1 MINIAIIDSDVDVN
15 HPKLAH
21 HEFKGVSIS
30 LENGEIKINNDISD
44 EVGHGTA
51 IAGIIFN
58 SNLNVNIYM
67 IKIFV
72 TAELTVEPEVL
83 LAALKYVYEN
93 VDCQFILM
101 SLGATVLDDIEPL
114 KQICD
119 RITQKGTVIISAF
132 DNLGCLSY
140 PACLKNVIGV
150 DSVDY
155 IKNNDEYEVIE
166 GDGVIDLRAK
176 GGIQRVCWVNPKYRL
191 VTGTSFAAAH
201 ALTHIVRAYEEGA
214 RGKDE
219 ILKHLRTNAKRIV
232 TFNKRMF
239 CDNEMFLN
247 SIKIIA
253 VYPYN
258 KEIQTMVRYS
268 ELMPYKITHICDEP
282 LHGCVGNDVDKELFG
297 IRKNERIIESI
308 NDIWSCNDFDTV
320 IIGHLEELSLITNTD
335 LLKKVLE
342 LCLEHHK
349 NAYSFD
355 DINPYKEIVATA
367 LCKNLIFSSPT
378 CNTQFPI
385 GHLGR
390 LWKSSKPVIGVFGTS
405 SRQGKFSLQ
414 LLLRQVF
421 LEKGY
426 QVSQLGTEPSS
437 LLMGLEKM
445 YPMGYHANLPFRN
458 EESVIMLN
466 EIVHQMELQN
476 PDVIIVGGQSC
487 TIPYD
492 VNHIYDLTFS
502 QWDLVMGT
510 NPDLFVLCVNPQDP
524 YEYITRTIHFL
535 ECVGHG
541 KVVGLVLFPVQLE
554 QEWHG
559 FAFKNTKLSEED
571 YNLCRKN
578 ISTAIGLPVYA
589 LNVCD
594 VNKLVDQII
603 EILST

>member
-1 MINIAIIDSDVDVN
+1 MGTIMINIAIIDSDVDVN

-201 ALTHIVRAYEEGA
+201 ALTHIVREYEEGA

-232 TFNKRMF
+232 TLSNKRMF

-247 SIKIIA
+247 SIKNIA

-282 LHGCVGNDVDKELFG
+282 LHGCVGNDVDKELCVW
-297 IRKNERIIESI
+297 NIIKMHI
-308 NDIWSCNDFDTV
+308 
-320 IIGHLEELSLITNTD
+320 HLMTLIHI
-335 LLKKVLE
+335 KKL
-342 LCLEHHK
+342 
-349 NAYSFD
+349 
-355 DINPYKEIVATA
+355 
-367 LCKNLIFSSPT
+367 
-378 CNTQFPI
+378 
-385 GHLGR
+385 
-390 LWKSSKPVIGVFGTS
+390 
-405 SRQGKFSLQ
+405 
-414 LLLRQVF
+414 
-421 LEKGY
+421 
-426 QVSQLGTEPSS
+426 
-437 LLMGLEKM
+437 
-445 YPMGYHANLPFRN
+445 
-458 EESVIMLN
+458 
-466 EIVHQMELQN
+466 
-476 PDVIIVGGQSC
+476 
-487 TIPYD
+487 
-492 VNHIYDLTFS
+492 
-502 QWDLVMGT
+502 
-510 NPDLFVLCVNPQDP
+510 
-524 YEYITRTIHFL
+524 
-535 ECVGHG
+535 
-541 KVVGLVLFPVQLE
+541 
-554 QEWHG
+554 
-559 FAFKNTKLSEED
+559 
-571 YNLCRKN
+571 
-578 ISTAIGLPVYA
+578 
-589 LNVCD
+589 
-594 VNKLVDQII
+594 
-603 EILST
+603 

>member
-1 MINIAIIDSDVDVN
+1 MINVTIIDSGVDLN
-15 HPKLAH
+15 HPTLAR
-21 HEFKGVSIS
+21 HEFKGISIS

-51 IAGIIFN
+51 VAGIICN
-58 SNLNVNIYM
+58 SNINVNIYV

-72 TAELTVEPEVL
+72 TAEMTVEPEVL
-83 LAALKYVYEN
+83 LNALKYVYEN
-93 VDCQFILM
+93 VDCQFVLM
-101 SLGATVLDDIEPL
+101 SLGTTVLDDTEPL
-114 KQICD
+114 KQICE
-119 RITQKGTVIISAF
+119 RITQNGIEIISAF

-201 ALTHIVRAYEEGA
+201 ALTQVVHAYEEGA

-219 ILKHLRTNAKRIV
+219 LLKHLRTNAKRIV
-232 TFNKRMF
+232 TFNNRMF
-239 CDNEMFLN
+239 CNNETVCN
-247 SIKIIA
+247 SIKNVA

-258 KEIQTMVRYS
+258 KEIQTLVRYS
-268 ELMPYKITHICDEP
+268 ELMPCKITHICDEP
-282 LHGCVGNDVDKELFG
+282 LHGCVGNDVDKALFG
-297 IRKNERIIESI
+297 NRKNERIVVNV
-308 NDIWSCNDFDTV
+308 NDIWNCNDFDTI

-335 LLKKVLE
+335 LLKKVLKM
-342 LCLEHHK
+342 CLEHNK
-349 NAYSFD
+349 NVYSFD
-355 DINPYKEIVATA
+355 DVNRYKEIVDTSI
-367 LCKNLIFSSPT
+367 CKNLIFSSPI

-390 LWKSSKPVIGVFGTS
+390 LWASSKPMIGVFGTS

-414 LLLRQVF
+414 LLLRQAF

-426 QVSQLGTEPSS
+426 QISQLGTEPSS

-445 YPMGYHANLPFRN
+445 YPMGYRANLPFRN
-458 EESVIMLN
+458 EETVIMLN

-476 PDVIIVGGQSC
+476 PDVIIVGCQSC

-492 VNHIYDLTFS
+492 INHIYDLTFS
-502 QWDLVMGT
+502 QWDFVMGT
-510 NPDLFVLCVNPQDP
+510 NPDLFVLCVNPQDS

-535 ECVGHG
+535 ESVGHG

-559 FAFKNTKLSEED
+559 FAFKNAKLSEEE
-571 YNLCRKN
+571 YKLCRKN
-578 ISTAIGLPVYA
+578 ISIAIGLPVYA
-589 LNVCD
+589 LNVCGA
-594 VNKLVDQII
+594 NKLVDQII